1 MDYKFLEHMTD
12 AYIEAVGNTLEEA
25 YSSAA
30 KGLVDT
36 MIDID
41 KIEIREYLV
50 INCTG
55 YDLEEL
61 LYNWLEEVLLKL
73 SMDRVALK
81 EFKISISK
89 NEEYNLNADAYGEPL
104 DIEKHNYKV
113 EIKGVTYHLMEIEN
127 KDNKYKVRF
136 LLDL

>member
-1 MDYKFLEHMTD
+1 MEYKFLEHMTD
-12 AYIEAVGNTLEEA
+12 AYIEAYGNTLEEA
-25 YSSAA
+25 FSNAA

-36 MIDID
+36 MIDIC
-41 KIEIREYLV
+41 KVEVKKNLTIE
-50 INCTG
+50 CHG

-73 SMDRVALK
+73 SIDRIALR
-81 EFKISISK
+81 EFKISIRK
-89 NEEYNLNADAYGEPL
+89 NKEYYLKADVYGEAL
-104 DIEKHNYKV
+104 DIIKHNYKV
-113 EIKGVTYHLMEIEN
+113 EIKGVTYHLMEIES

>member
-1 MDYKFLEHMTD
+1 MEYKFLEHMTD
-12 AYIEAVGNTLEEA
+12 AYIEAYGNTLEEA
-25 YSSAA
+25 FSNAA

-41 KIEIREYLV
+41 KIEIKESLT
-50 INCTG
+50 IECHG

-73 SMDRVALK
+73 SIDRIALR
-81 EFKISISK
+81 EFKISIRK
-89 NEEYNLNADAYGEPL
+89 NKEYYLNADVYGEVL
-104 DIEKHNYKV
+104 DIIKHNYKV
-113 EIKGVTYHLMEIEN
+113 EIKGVTYHLMEIES